1 MKRRIGVAVGATVA
15 MLVLGAAL
23 PAAPGHVG
31 PALPA
36 VAEEAEAQ
44 ADAKGGSGGSRAENV
59 GGNAADLL
67 QGWIG
72 PLLLIF
78 IGVLA
83 FVALFTRNVG
93 MAVSA
98 MMIGLISGLFIFA
111 PDSAETTFKNIYD
124 AIF

>member
-1 MKRRIGVAVGATVA
+1 MKRRIGLAVTSTAA
-15 MLVLGAAL
+15 ALMLGAAL
-23 PAAPGHVG
+23 PAAPAGVG
-31 PALPA
+31 EAPPAITG
-36 VAEEAEAQ
+36 EAEAQ
-44 ADAKGGSGGSRAENV
+44 AGPKGGSGGSRAENV

-67 QGWIG
+67 QGWIA

-98 MMIGLISGLFIFA
+98 TVIGLIAGLFIFS
-111 PDSAETTFKNIYD
+111 PDSAETTFRNIYD